1 MLIELKCYF
10 NNKGFFFFNWDFGL
24 FNCCFYLFFVIL
36 MLNLVK
42 LKNYIGVYLFY
53 WDLFCFNIENNVYF

>member
-24 FNCCFYLFFVIL
+24 FNCCFYLFFIIL

-42 LKNYIGVYLFY
+42 LKKLYMSLIVLLRFVLF
-53 WDLFCFNIENNVYF
+53 